1 MKHCI
6 PFQPDTR
13 DWQQKK
19 KHFLCKELR
28 YRRNTCIGRLHSVI
42 RIRIVNKFPSSNLHL
57 TFPLP
62 SSYLHLTFVFSSSFV
77 FSSPSC
83 RLPFILPSSYSTV
96 PMYILTLSSFRL
108 FFVFSSSFLHLTYCN
123 VPYILTLSSYHLP
136 FFLSSSFHYLLFSF
150 PSSPIL
156 SFPLIFMYL
165 YPPFLSLCFLLKL
178 PFLNT
183 PFVSFYLPFNHLSLS
198 LFLPLR
204 PAFPLYISFS
214 FFHLNSIFFYLPSS

>member
-1 MKHCI
+1 M
-6 PFQPDTR
+6 
-13 DWQQKK
+13 
-19 KHFLCKELR
+19 
-28 YRRNTCIGRLHSVI
+28 
-42 RIRIVNKFPSSNLHL
+42 SNSLIL
-57 TFPLP
+57 NFKYIFFFA
-62 SSYLHLTFVFSSSFV
+62 SSY
-77 FSSPSC
+77 
-83 RLPFILPSSYSTV
+83 PFIFL
-96 PMYILTLSSFRL
+96 L
-108 FFVFSSSFLHLTYCN
+108 SFLRLSFISPT
-123 VPYILTLSSYHLP
+123 VMYILTLSSYHLP